1 MRAFIVRI
9 ILLSMPFALT
19 ACGEGWVPQ
28 KTDTYFPYGNERTAG
43 SGVVYVR
50 AKMMPEKELKLEPI
64 AAPEVVVPPQAE
76 PAPPVLDAEVI
87 FEEAQTKGGTPI
99 KRPVAETIEEEAV
112 QEVEEHGALSHDPKD
127 TTSAALDIPEL
138 TPEEYIAQAPK
149 EIEIPDVQIIDDQAA
164 QAVVAEDVAMREPQ
178 AGDDDVSDYFD
189 VYEGV
194 IVQPVKE
201 IVSPKRGLVGLFKS
215 DGERSLEEIYS
226 NGF

>member
-19 ACGEGWVPQ
+19 ACGEGWAPQ

-43 SGVVYVR
+43 SGVVYVL
-50 AKMMPEKELKLEPI
+50 AKMMPEKELKLDPI
-64 AAPEVVVPPQAE
+64 AQAPDVVSPPPAE
-76 PAPPVLDAEVI
+76 PAPPVLDAEII

-99 KRPVAETIEEEAV
+99 KRPMAETIEEVTPEA
-112 QEVEEHGALSHDPKD
+112 EEHGALSQDHKD
-127 TTSAALDIPEL
+127 MTSAALGIPEL

-149 EIEIPDVQIIDDQAA
+149 DIEIPDVQIIDNQTEQSA
-164 QAVVAEDVAMREPQ
+164 VAEDVAMHEPH
-178 AGDDDVSDYFD
+178 AGDDTSGYFD

-215 DGERSLEEIYS
+215 EGERSLEEIYS